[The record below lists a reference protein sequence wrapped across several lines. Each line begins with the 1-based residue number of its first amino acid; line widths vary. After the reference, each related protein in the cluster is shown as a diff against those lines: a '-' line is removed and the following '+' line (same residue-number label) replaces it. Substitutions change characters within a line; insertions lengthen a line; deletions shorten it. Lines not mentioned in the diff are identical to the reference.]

1 MLTSAPVVQIHL
13 SRFCNFRCLH
23 CYSSSGPSERNSLPV
38 PDLLHMTA
46 KLIQAGYHRVS
57 LSGGEP
63 VLAPGFSELA
73 RGLAEQGFR
82 VAVITNGSRLAPIL
96 EAMKEGMVHHTSV
109 SFDGPQ
115 LLHDKVRA
123 KSGSFDL
130 AKSTLQ
136 SLADAGQ
143 SCGAV
148 LSATRSSLPHL
159 PDLVDLVCAAG
170 ASHVQLHPIA
180 STGRAK
186 RNIQDVG
193 PELSSEALLRLVAMT
208 RLFQRIYPAVHFQA
222 DVVLGQDLR
231 TVSHDQDELISPLV
245 ITDDGA
251 LVPFCFDISR
261 DFSLGQFYNYR
272 GSFQLGV
279 RLQQLLNTATD
290 EVTEQPAA
298 SFYRELVALSEIP
311 LPDGIGGNVC
321 NSLCHNTRKRRA
333 NGLTIRN

>member
-23 CYSSSGPSERNSLPV
+23 CYSSSGPTERNSLPV
-38 PDLLHMTA
+38 PDLLNMTA
-46 KLIQAGYHRVS
+46 KLFQAGYHRVS

-73 RGLAEQGFR
+73 RGLADQGFR
-82 VAVITNGSRLAPIL
+82 VAVITNGSRPSPVL
-96 EAMKEGMVHHTSV
+96 EAMKEGIVHHTSV
-109 SFDGPQ
+109 SFDGPE

-136 SLADAGQ
+136 SLAEAGQ

-159 PDLVDLVCAAG
+159 PDLVDHVCASG

-222 DVVLGQDLR
+222 DVVLGQELR
-231 TVSHDQDELISPLV
+231 TISHDQDELISPLV

-261 DFSLGQFYNYR
+261 DLTLGQFDDYDGGFKLDR
-272 GSFQLGV
+272 
-279 RLQQLLNTATD
+279 RLQRLLGKVTA
-290 EVTEQPAA
+290 EVADHPAA
-298 SFYRELVALSEIP
+298 SFYRELVTISQT
-311 LPDGIGGNVC
+311 
-321 NSLCHNTRKRRA
+321 SLHHEPA
-333 NGLTIRN
+333 A

>member
-23 CYSSSGPSERNSLPV
+23 CYSSSGPTERNSLPV
-38 PDLLHMTA
+38 PDLLNMTA
-46 KLIQAGYHRVS
+46 KLFQAGYHRVS

-82 VAVITNGSRLAPIL
+82 VAVITNGSRPSPVL
-96 EAMKEGMVHHTSV
+96 EAMKEGIVHHTSV

-136 SLADAGQ
+136 SLAEAGQ

-159 PDLVDLVCAAG
+159 PDLVDHVCASG

-231 TVSHDQDELISPLV
+231 TISHDQDELISPLV

-261 DFSLGQFYNYR
+261 DLTLGQFDNYD
-272 GSFQLGV
+272 GGFKLGR
-279 RLQQLLNTATD
+279 RLQRLLGKVTA
-290 EVTEQPAA
+290 EVADHPAA
-298 SFYRELVALSEIP
+298 SFYRELVTISQT
-311 LPDGIGGNVC
+311 
-321 NSLCHNTRKRRA
+321 SLHHEPA
-333 NGLTIRN
+333 A